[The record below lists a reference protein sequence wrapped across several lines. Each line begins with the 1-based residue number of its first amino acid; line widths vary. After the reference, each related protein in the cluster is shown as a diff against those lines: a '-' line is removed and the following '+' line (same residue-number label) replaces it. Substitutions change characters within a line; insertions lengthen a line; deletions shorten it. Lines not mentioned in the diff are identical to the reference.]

1 MASEDRSDYEDA
13 QADPRFRSAHMPLNC
28 PFYMYAT
35 SGGVAKCN
43 LFFVSQSDCCRNIIL
58 IYIIK
63 LSRLSLIIMIHFR
76 SDVDSLSQ
84 LEDLINKSAKSN
96 TALRVTQGLGWYD
109 WKQYFQTKFKP
120 IQGIRKSR
128 SFRFSATNPGDVF
141 VKENL
146 DSAERCLHILQV
158 SPDVFERSFPEV
170 LTPSGISRARQE
182 YLFKRI
188 RPFVKESFKD
198 ELCPSV
204 EE

>member
-1 MASEDRSDYEDA
+1 
-13 QADPRFRSAHMPLNC
+13 
-28 PFYMYAT
+28 MYAT

-43 LFFVSQSDCCRNIIL
+43 LCHIFVSPSDFCRNIIL

-76 SDVDSLSQ
+76 SGVDSLSQ
-84 LEDLINKSAKSN
+84 LEDLINKSAKTN

-128 SFRFSATNPGDVF
+128 SFRFTATNPGDVF

-158 SPDVFERSFPEV
+158 SPDVFERSFQEV
-170 LTPSGISRARQE
+170 LMPSGISRARQE

-188 RPFVKESFKD
+188 RPFVREGFKD